1 MGSCSFF
8 LNKPLSQMQKK
19 KKDPQHHF
27 LIIIFFVENARSAGP
42 NHIYANLACVLYALS
57 CEQKQLA
64 YLTGN
69 KDNYSRASQS

>member
-8 LNKPLSQMQKK
+8 LNRPLSQMQK

-27 LIIIFFVENARSAGP
+27 LITIFFVENARSAGP

-57 CEQKQLA
+57 CEQEQLA